1 MLDNIPYESREVAGL
16 LVEGYS
22 RAGVQSYWRVPAW
35 KIGFDLGALPWA
47 FLFTPTWFIS
57 HAHLDHLVALPLLI
71 SRRRMMKLGP
81 PAIYLPASVLDDTR
95 RMLRAWRRLDGG
107 RMRCELHG
115 IEAGDEIDLGGNRLI
130 TAVPT
135 SHPVPSLGYV
145 VWERRQKLREE
156 YQGLPGERIRELR
169 ESGAEL
175 TREVRVPLLA
185 YTGDTGPAGLDD
197 NRAFFEAKVLIME
210 LSFLRPAH
218 SREKIHAFGHLHLD
232 DLIER
237 AERFRNEAIVVAH
250 ISSRYEA
257 DEALRLVEERLPE
270 RLRGRVMVWI

>member
-1 MLDNIPYESREVAGL
+1 MLDNIPYKSREVAGL
-16 LVEGYS
+16 LLEGYS

-35 KIGFDLGALPWA
+35 KVGFDLGALPWA

-81 PAIYLPASVLDDTR
+81 PAIYVPTQVLDDTR
-95 RMLRAWRRLDGG
+95 RMLHAWRRLDRG
-107 RMRCELHG
+107 RMRCQLRG
-115 IEAGDEIDLGGNRLI
+115 IEPGREIDLGSNRLI
-130 TAVPT
+130 TAVRS
-135 SHPVPSLGYV
+135 SHPVPSLGYL

-156 YQGLPGERIRELR
+156 YVGLPGERIRELR

-197 NRAFFEAKVLIME
+197 NPALFEAKVLIME
-210 LSFLRPAH
+210 LSFLRPSH
-218 SREKIHAFGHLHLD
+218 SREMIHAFGHLHLD

-237 AERFRNEAIVVAH
+237 AEQFRNEAIVVAH

-257 DEALRLVEERLPE
+257 DEARRLLEERLPE
-270 RLRGRVMVWI
+270 RLRGRVVPWL